1 MRIGIECFQDVQ
13 LRSIIESEN
22 QIGHCDI
29 RDMDNIPIYDT
40 EKSQNNDLEANIVSI
55 ISLYVPGNEMEN
67 VNRQRFDRIENML
80 REDWK
85 IFSPALQTEQIRRI
99 ILAICKNEYTE
110 NDSIFQGL
118 VGLGVFGD
126 SQFLRDNCLTRD
138 ESWIDFS
145 QGLKHKQRF
154 HKHLNLE
161 VLQQLLNSETL
172 HLEIEPGTELYRSRI
187 SNGEM
192 YAKNQMGTPPP
203 DRASE
208 GRVNSK
214 GIPCLYLADTV
225 ETTLHEIR
233 ARDFD
238 DVTVATF
245 TPTRK
250 VNLGDLRQLDQLSPF
265 AAGIGL
271 DWYAVNVKILHE
283 ISLDIAKPMRRNDS
297 VLDYLPSQYI
307 ADFVKSLGYDGICF
321 FSTLN
326 RDHHGVNYAFFN
338 EKDFQCMDVKMIR
351 VMNLE
356 FHIKNV

>member
-29 RDMDNIPIYDT
+29 RDMDNVPIYDT

-67 VNRQRFDRIENML
+67 ENRQRFDRIENML
-80 REDWK
+80 REDCK

-154 HKHLNLE
+154 HNHLNLD

-187 SNGEM
+187 SKGEM
-192 YAKNQMGTPPP
+192 YAKNQMGAPPP

-214 GIPCLYLADTV
+214 GIPCLYLADTM

-250 VNLGDLRQLDQLSPF
+250 VNL
-265 AAGIGL
+265 
-271 DWYAVNVKILHE
+271 V
-283 ISLDIAKPMRRNDS
+283 DIR
-297 VLDYLPSQYI
+297 
-307 ADFVKSLGYDGICF
+307 
-321 FSTLN
+321 
-326 RDHHGVNYAFFN
+326 
-338 EKDFQCMDVKMIR
+338 
-351 VMNLE
+351 
-356 FHIKNV
+356 